1 MKKHP
6 ILEGLIAA
14 LLILSSSHV
23 FAQAEPAAEN
33 DSEIQ
38 GVEKELEKKGGDSDV
53 IAPVKLAP
61 LKVSPTVAFPETIRN
76 KTSSDTIII
85 QKNYMPKTERMQ
97 VFGGLTLAP
106 NDVFYK
112 TMGLQFRAA
121 YHFSEKWGAEFV
133 GLFLSSSKSAELRAL
148 EDKQGYGAQTMV
160 SPRSYLGLDAYFN
173 SMYGKAALNDRQIIP
188 FEIYQ
193 TIGFGKMNTAVSN
206 NATAVHFGL
215 GQMFS
220 ISRSDALRIDLSLI
234 IYQSK
239 DINQLTQLTNTLL
252 LTVGYGRFFPEAQY
266 R

>member
-1 MKKHP
+1 MKKCP
-6 ILEGLIAA
+6 ILKGLIAA
-14 LLILSSSHV
+14 LLISSSSLA
-23 FAQAEPAAEN
+23 FAETPEPAEN

-38 GVEKELEKKGGDSDV
+38 GVEKELEKQGASDV

-61 LKVSPTVAFPETIRN
+61 LKVSPTVEFPEAPKNR
-76 KTSSDTIII
+76 TSQDTIVI

-97 VFGGLTLAP
+97 IFGGFTLAP

-112 TMGLQFRAA
+112 TMGLQLRVG
-121 YHFSEKWGAEFV
+121 YHFSEKWGTEFIA
-133 GLFLSSSKSAELRAL
+133 LFLTSSKSAELKAL

-193 TIGFGKMNTAVSN
+193 TVGIGKMNTAVSN
-206 NATAVHFGL
+206 NASAVHL
-215 GQMFS
+215 GIGQLFS

-239 DINQLTQLTNTLL
+239 DINQLTQLTNTIL